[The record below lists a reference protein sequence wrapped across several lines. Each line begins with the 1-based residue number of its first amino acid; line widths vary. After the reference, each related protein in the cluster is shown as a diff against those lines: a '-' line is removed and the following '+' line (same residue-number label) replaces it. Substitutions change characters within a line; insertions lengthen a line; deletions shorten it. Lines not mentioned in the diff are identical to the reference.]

1 MKFEEK
7 LNELI
12 SEAEV
17 PDELSPQSIAKMLKA
32 QNARSKM
39 ESEHRTSKSGPNIS
53 VLRRNIIIR
62 TAAAAAA
69 CAVFVFGMTAY
80 TQNRIEQEKL
90 DDQIKYQGVEPPV
103 SYDKYDDLYSIYTGI
118 DLNGSNSSADSDK
131 PIEETTIPDNTEEP
145 ITYSRKAPDESFSE
159 LSSYDFTDKDK
170 YGENVSEADVI
181 KTDGEYIYCL
191 KGSTLTIISLDT
203 MEIVST
209 VESSLD
215 PPVEI
220 YKDGDKVFLISSDT
234 EEIQII
240 NSSTASAVA
249 ESSAEKPYNT
259 SNVPANDVNHSNS
272 ASGNSDIGTVPKDE
286 TSPGESAVSALK
298 TATRTNTL
306 VDVYDVS
313 DAANPTHTTSYKQNG
328 SYIASWLVD
337 GTLYMVTD
345 YNGYRIKPLDAQTDL
360 DSFVPAYYINGEK
373 FYLAA
378 NDIIVPSNAVSTDY
392 TVAAAITSDGNGITA
407 NVKAVL
413 GGGRNIY
420 CSAGTLYT
428 AASQKSESGDYSII
442 SSFALTRDGI
452 SYTAGG
458 MVDGRILGRKSMNE
472 YDGKLRIAV
481 NITDENSIP
490 STAIYVLDKTLTV
503 ENSAGQI
510 LHSES
515 ISEVKFERNYA
526 RLFRKNSETAA
537 AVIDL
542 SSNPPTF
549 AQTAIDS
556 MAYLYKYSDDKL
568 LGISTSAESGI
579 TLSMFGSESGL
590 TMGSTTIATGET
602 FSKALTDRRALLID
616 SEAGIIGVPVY
627 SYNEFGTRNLYYVYS
642 FDDTTGFIQK
652 GVIEYTDIDDS
663 MIFERGKI
671 IGENLYVISS
681 GRIISARLSDLK
693 IIEAYEF

>member
-17 PDELSPQSIAKMLKA
+17 PDELAPHNIAKMLKA

-53 VLRRNIIIR
+53 VLRRTIIIR

-69 CAVFVFGMTAY
+69 CVVFVFGMTAY
-80 TQNRIEQEKL
+80 NANRAEPEL
-90 DDQIKYQGVEPPV
+90 DKPITFEDVP
-103 SYDKYDDLYSIYTGI
+103 SYDDLYKIYTGI

-131 PIEETTIPDNTEEP
+131 PIEETTIPDDTDEL
-145 ITYSRKAPDESFSE
+145 IVYSGKTPGESFSE

-191 KGSTLTIISLDT
+191 KGSTLTIISLET

-215 PPVEI
+215 SPVEI
-220 YKDGDKVFLISSDT
+220 YKDGGKVFLISSDT

-240 NSSTASAVA
+240 DSSTASAVT
-249 ESSAEKPYNT
+249 ESSNAETSSNT
-259 SNVPANDVNHSNS
+259 SNVPASDVNLSNS
-272 ASGNSDIGTVPKDE
+272 AVGNSDIETVPKDE
-286 TSPGESAVSALK
+286 TSPPTVK

-313 DAANPTHTTSYKQNG
+313 DAANPVHTTSYKQNG

-337 GTLYMVTD
+337 STLYMVTD
-345 YNGYRIKPLDAQTDL
+345 YTDYRIKPLDTQTDL

-378 NDIIVPSNAVSTDY
+378 NDIIVPSNAGSTDY
-392 TVAAAITSDGNGITA
+392 TVAAAIITDGGSNIKA

-413 GGGRNIY
+413 GGGRNVY
-420 CSAGTLYT
+420 CSAETLYI
-428 AASQKSESGDYSII
+428 ASTQKSESGNYSII
-442 SSFALTRDGI
+442 SSFDLSRDGI
-452 SYTAGG
+452 SYISGG
-458 MVDGRILGRKSMNE
+458 IVDGGILGRQSMNE
-472 YDGKLRIAV
+472 YGGKLRVAARL
-481 NITDENSIP
+481 TDENGIP
-490 STAIYVLDKTLTV
+490 STAIYVLDRSMTV

-515 ISEVKFERNYA
+515 IATVRFEKNYA
-526 RLFRKNSETAA
+526 RLFRNNSETAA

-549 AQTAIDS
+549 AQTAMDS
-556 MAYLYKYSDDKL
+556 AVYLHNYSDDKL
-568 LGISTSAESGI
+568 LGIGTSAESGI

-590 TMGSTTIATGET
+590 TMGSTTFAPGET
-602 FSKALTDRRALLID
+602 FSKALTDRRAVLID

-627 SYNEFGTRNLYYVYS
+627 SHNEFGTKNQYYVYG
-642 FDDTTGFIQK
+642 FDEEAGFFQK

-671 IGENLYVISS
+671 IGDNLYVISS
-681 GRIISARLSDLK
+681 GRVISARLSDLK
-693 IIEAYEF
+693 IIETYEF